1 MASNAWKKYELWLA
15 REIFNTERNSLSGA
29 NNRSDDGSKRRG
41 DIIDQ
46 TGVLNVEAKNHKNP
60 TVNKWFR
67 KAEEEVEGKSA
78 LLFVHKKRRP
88 YMKSSVTMSMED
100 FLLIKD
106 DLIAKLREKYNEEE
120 NDE

>member
-15 REIFNTERNSLSGA
+15 REIFDTERNSLSGG
-29 NNRSDDGSKRRG
+29 NNRSDDGTKRRG

-67 KAEEEVEGKSA
+67 KAEEEVENKSA

-106 DLIAKLREKYNEEE
+106 ELIEKLQEKYNEEE
-120 NDE
+120 NNE